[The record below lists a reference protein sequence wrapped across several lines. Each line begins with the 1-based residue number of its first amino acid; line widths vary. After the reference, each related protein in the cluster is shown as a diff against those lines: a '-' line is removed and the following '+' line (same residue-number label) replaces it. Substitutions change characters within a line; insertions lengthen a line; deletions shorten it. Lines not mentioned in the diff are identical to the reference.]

1 MSLFLIVFIPLS
13 SYDVS
18 FCYSSDSLIFLNI
31 MAVKENILSD
41 TPAPTESEVAEAEIE
56 WNTVENE
63 LLLLQSLCGT
73 RPLGMSPWIKS

>member
-1 MSLFLIVFIPLS
+1 
-13 SYDVS
+13 
-18 FCYSSDSLIFLNI
+18 